1 MLNQSNSVIMK
12 TNKLWMLAILFLAF
26 FAVSC
31 EKDEDPDPINEAQ
44 LLVEYLESTE
54 GGNYVANGMAAIKNA
69 EHVKTLNTLGTNY
82 IIDIRAA
89 ADFDKGHVANA
100 VNVPANEVLTH
111 LEGTTEDDDKDEI
124 HIICYSG
131 QSAAWA
137 TSLLRI
143 AGYDN
148 AYSML
153 FGMCSWHADFAGS
166 WNNSIGSMYSS
177 QFTKDATEKGPAGE
191 LPVLNTGKTTGEEI
205 LMARVAEMF
214 EAGFGVT
221 GVGASEVFG
230 ALDNYYI
237 ANYWGEADYT
247 KYGSIPGAMQYT
259 PKTSIQLDADL
270 KTLPTD
276 KTVVVY
282 CWTGQTS
289 ANMAVY
295 LRTIGYDAKTLKFGA
310 NGMIYDDL
318 EAHKWSEG
326 AIMGYDYVGMPAP
339 AK

>member
-1 MLNQSNSVIMK
+1 MLNQSNRAIMK

-31 EKDEDPDPINEAQ
+31 EDDEDPINEAQ

-54 GGNYVANGMAAIKNA
+54 GGNYVLNGMAAIKNA
-69 EHVKTLNTLGTNY
+69 EYVKTMNTTGTNY

-89 ADFDKGHVANA
+89 DAYAAGHVENA
-100 VNVPANEVLTH
+100 VNVPAGEVLTY
-111 LEGTTEDDDKDEI
+111 LEGTTDDDDKEEI

-148 AYSML
+148 VYSML

-166 WNNSIGSMYSS
+166 WNNNVGSMYSS
-177 QFTKDATEKGPAGE
+177 EFVKDEVAKGSAGE
-191 LPVLNTGKTTGEEI
+191 LPILSTGKTTGEEI
-205 LMARVAEMF
+205 LMARIADMF

-221 GVGASEVFG
+221 GIGATEVFG

-237 ANYWGEADYT
+237 ANYWAQTDYDH
-247 KYGSIPGAMQYT
+247 YGHIPGAMQYT

-270 KTLPTD
+270 TTLPTD
-276 KTVVVY
+276 ETVVVY

-310 NGMIYDDL
+310 NGMIYSDL
-318 EAHKWSEG
+318 EGHKWSEA
-326 AIMGYDYVGMPAP
+326 AIFGYDYVKPAP

>member
-1 MLNQSNSVIMK
+1 
-12 TNKLWMLAILFLAF
+12 MLAILFLAF

-31 EKDEDPDPINEAQ
+31 EDDEDPTISEAQ

-54 GGNYVANGMAAIKNA
+54 GGNYVANGMAAIKTA
-69 EHVKTLNTLGTNY
+69 EHVKTLNTAGTNY

-89 ADFDKGHVANA
+89 DAYAAGHVVNA
-100 VNVPANEVLTH
+100 VNVPANDVLTH
-111 LEGTTEDDDKDEI
+111 LEGTTADDGKDEI

-143 AGYDN
+143 SGYDN
-148 AYSML
+148 VYSMK
-153 FGMCSWHADFAGS
+153 FGMCSWHADFATS
-166 WNNSIGSMYSS
+166 WNNNTSNLYSS
-177 QFTKDATEKGPAGE
+177 EFTKDATSKGPAGE
-191 LPVLNTGKTTGEEI
+191 LPLLTTGKTTGEEI

-214 EAGFGVT
+214 EAGFSVT
-221 GVGASEVFG
+221 GVSAAEVFG

-259 PKTSIQLDADL
+259 PKTSIQLDTDL
-270 KTLPTD
+270 KTLPAEG
-276 KTVVVY
+276 TVVVY

-326 AIMGYDYVGMPAP
+326 AIMGYDYVAPEP

>member
-1 MLNQSNSVIMK
+1 MDASIFVGMPWTDVSRAGMSVQVV
-12 TNKLWMLAILFLAF
+12 ARDA
-26 FAVSC
+26 A
-31 EKDEDPDPINEAQ
+31 
-44 LLVEYLESTE
+44 YLEMAQEQATLLAEDIWDQRRNLQFDVETATIDEAIQMALESQDSTVFITDS
-54 GGNYVANGMAAIKNA
+54 GDNITAGAA
-69 EHVKTLNTLGTNY
+69 G
-82 IIDIRAA
+82 D
-89 ADFDKGHVANA
+89 
-100 VNVPANEVLTH
+100 
-111 LEGTTEDDDKDEI
+111 
-124 HIICYSG
+124 
-131 QSAAWA
+131 
-137 TSLLRI
+137 
-143 AGYDN
+143 
-148 AYSML
+148 
-153 FGMCSWHADFAGS
+153 
-166 WNNSIGSMYSS
+166 
-177 QFTKDATEKGPAGE
+177 
-191 LPVLNTGKTTGEEI
+191 
-205 LMARVAEMF
+205 
-214 EAGFGVT
+214 
-221 GVGASEVFG
+221 VFG

-318 EAHKWSEG
+318 ESHKWSEG
-326 AIMGYDYVGMPAP
+326 AIFGYDYVGMPAP

>member
-1 MLNQSNSVIMK
+1 MLNQSNRVIMK
-12 TNKLWMLAILFLAF
+12 MTNMWMLAILFLAF
-26 FAVSC
+26 FAASC
-31 EKDEDPDPINEAQ
+31 EKDEDPINEAQ
-44 LLVEYLESTE
+44 VLVEYLESTE
-54 GGNYVANGMAAIKNA
+54 GGNYAATAMPAIKTA
-69 EHVKTLNTLGTNY
+69 EYVKTLNTAGTNY

-89 ADFDKGHVANA
+89 DAYAAGHIENA
-100 VNVPANEVLTH
+100 VNVPAGEVLTH
-111 LEGTTEDDDKDEI
+111 LEGTTADDDKDEI

-143 AGYDN
+143 SGYDN
-148 AYSML
+148 VYSMK
-153 FGMCSWHADFAGS
+153 FGMCSWHSDFAGS
-166 WNNSIGSMYSS
+166 WNNKVSNMRSS
-177 QFTKDATEKGPAGE
+177 QFTADATAKGAAGE
-191 LPVLNTGKTTGEEI
+191 LPLLETGFTTGEDI
-205 LMARVAEMF
+205 LAARVAEAF
-214 EAGFGVT
+214 EAGFVPT
-221 GVGASEVFG
+221 AVGEAEVFG

-237 ANYWGEADYT
+237 ANYWSNDDYT
-247 KYGSIPGAMQYT
+247 NIGHIPGSMQYT
-259 PKTSIQLDADL
+259 PKEGMSLEGDL

-295 LRTIGYDAKTLKFGA
+295 LRVIGYDARTLMFGA

-318 EAHKWSEG
+318 PGHKWSES
-326 AIMGYDYVGMPAP
+326 AIMGYDYDAPAP